1 MELELDKI
9 GPCVGSSI
17 HGLTSW
23 CGKSITYWG
32 LFDIDPRSVPLNK
45 LRQHLIKAIN
55 INSEKPNGAIKVYSL
70 VK

>member
-1 MELELDKI
+1 MGLELEKI

-23 CGKSITYWG
+23 RGKSVTYWG

-55 INSEKPNGAIKVYSL
+55 IKNKKPNGAIKVYSL